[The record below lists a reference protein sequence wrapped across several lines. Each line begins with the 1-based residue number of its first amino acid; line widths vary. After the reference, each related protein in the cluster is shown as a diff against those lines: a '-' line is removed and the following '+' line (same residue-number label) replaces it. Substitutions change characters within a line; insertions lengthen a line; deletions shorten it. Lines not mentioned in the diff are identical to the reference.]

1 MSIYAIP
8 SFINL
13 VIKLWLFW
21 FGRDSLI
28 SKNRCLG
35 ALLLAFFSLNL
46 AEFLSFHCIDNAHYT
61 YLVVKYYWVSAV
73 FSAAIMLMLS
83 DQLTCQRIPSGL
95 FTATAIILSYL
106 IIATDTLIAGGVS
119 IDYTVTRIPGVCYW
133 ILQLYVLTCVTGS
146 AVLLAYGGR
155 NLPDKQQRRKCTIV
169 FLGFI
174 PIVLSVIVVFAFM
187 QAGIR
192 MNAVMIIST
201 AITFFLAVLITTEV
215 RYSLLNL
222 LTSTPVISVHMVRQ
236 VVSLMYEICRNRSF
250 NLKYFLQKIENIL
263 IIAVL
268 DINNGDRRGTAKQ
281 LGMHISSL
289 NKKLQKIHEGCDNKR

>member
-1 MSIYAIP
+1 MSVYVLP

-28 SKNRCLG
+28 SRNRFLG

-46 AEFLSFHCIDNAHYT
+46 AEFLSFYCIDNAHAT

-73 FSAAIMLMLS
+73 FSAALMVILS
-83 DQLTCQRIPSGL
+83 DQLTSQRIPPGL
-95 FTATAIILSYL
+95 FTATALILACL
-106 IIATDTLIAGGVS
+106 IIATDTLIAGGAS
-119 IDYTVTRIPGVCYW
+119 IGYTVTRIPGECYW
-133 ILQLYVLTCVTGS
+133 ILQIYILICVTAS

-155 NLPDKQQRRKCTIV
+155 ALADKQKRRKCTII

-174 PIVLSVIVVFAFM
+174 PIVVSVIVVFAFM
-187 QAGIR
+187 QVGIK
-192 MNAVMIIST
+192 MNAVMIVSS
-201 AITFFLAVLITTEV
+201 AITFFLAVLITAEV

-222 LTSTPVISVHMVRQ
+222 LTSTPVISFHIIRRI
-236 VVSLMYEICRNRSF
+236 VSLMYEICHDRSF
-250 NLKYFLQKIENIL
+250 NLKGFLQNIENIL
-263 IIAVL
+263 IMAVL
-268 DINNGDRRGTAKQ
+268 DINNGDRRGTANQ

-289 NKKLQKIHEGCDNKR
+289 NKKLQKIHDGGG